1 MNRLT
6 QFLLLMVALL
16 LFIAWQQQA
25 MVDRLTDKLGKTEAR
40 AELLASITQELQQSL
55 NRAQQE
61 RQQARR
67 LLKEQQER
75 LQQADTDTRSKRNAV
90 QQQLAT
96 PPPSR
101 PDCSRE
107 PLPAAVVSLLGTAAT
122 GAYQAGTGTAATGP
136 DAGVP

>member
-25 MVDRLTDKLGKTEAR
+25 RVDRLTDKLGKTEAR

-67 LLKEQQER
+67 LLQERQER

-90 QQQLAT
+90 QQHLAT

-122 GAYQAGTGTAATGP
+122 GDYQAGTGTAATGP

>member
-25 MVDRLTDKLGKTEAR
+25 MVDRLTEKLGKSEAR
-40 AELLASITQELQQSL
+40 AELQASITQELQQSL
-55 NRAQQE
+55 NRTQQE

-67 LLKEQQER
+67 LLQEQQGR

-90 QQQLAT
+90 QQHLAT
-96 PPPSR
+96 LPPSR

-107 PLPAAVVSLLGTAAT
+107 PLPAAVIGLLSTAAT
-122 GAYQAGTGTAATGP
+122 GDHQAGTGTAATGP

>member
-6 QFLLLMVALL
+6 QFLLIMIAVL

-25 MVDRLTDKLGKTEAR
+25 RVDSLTDKLGKTEAR

-67 LLKEQQER
+67 LLQEQQER
-75 LQQADTDTRSKRNAV
+75 LQQADTDTRSKRHAV
-90 QQQLAT
+90 QHHLAT

-101 PDCSRE
+101 PDCNRE
-107 PLPAAVVSLLGTAAT
+107 PLPAAVIRLLGTAAT
-122 GAYQAGTGTAATGP
+122 GDHQAGTGTAAAGP